1 MNIVFAD
8 SPQEAFSEVYT
19 AGQILS
25 QEPMAGAKVE
35 GDTVVVTLTL
45 SKGKRE
51 MTKVPDYLDNSYEN
65 AIQDLV
71 DRGFRYRIEI
81 VEADAKNGKNNVVVD
96 QSPKAG
102 TEYTEDMTIV
112 LSLALAKEELAE
124 VPDLYNK
131 THEEAKALLEKAGFK
146 LGGVTES
153 TSSEVEKGRVIAQSV
168 DKGQKLVLGSSV
180 VITVSTG
187 AYKEDSEEAGGAF
200 LLSDAVFG
208 TDTLHPPELRSLPEW
223 TATM

>member
-1 MNIVFAD
+1 M
-8 SPQEAFSEVYT
+8 
-19 AGQILS
+19 
-25 QEPMAGAKVE
+25 
-35 GDTVVVTLTL
+35 
-45 SKGKRE
+45 
-51 MTKVPDYLDNSYEN
+51 
-65 AIQDLV
+65 
-71 DRGFRYRIEI
+71 
-81 VEADAKNGKNNVVVD
+81 VD

-153 TSSEVEKGRVIAQSV
+153 TSSKVEKGRVIAQSV

-208 TDTLHPPELRSLPEW
+208 TDTSSSARIKIVARVDGDNVTLVDQEYNRAVLAAATVWVKYPQGASLLRVLVDGREALSLSLEN
-223 TATM
+223 